1 MHGFFGEG
9 RMFDQLTDKL
19 EATFKKLRGVGK
31 LTEDNIKDGIRELKL
46 SLLEADVNFKVVK
59 ELVEKVKERALGTEV
74 AKSINPGQMF
84 IKIFHE
90 ELVAMLGEGDHSL
103 NLNVRPP
110 AIILMAGLQ
119 GSGKTTTAGKLAF
132 LLKNKM
138 KKRVLLVPADVYR
151 PAAIDQLK
159 TLAAKID
166 VDVYP
171 SEVGMN
177 PVDIAVKSVE
187 YGKNNVADVI
197 IIDTA
202 GRLQVDEEMM
212 DEIENI
218 KKAVE
223 PSEILFVA
231 DAMTGQEAVNVAA
244 EFHKRLSITG
254 VVLTKMDGDARGGA
268 ALSINAATGAPLK
281 FVGMGEK
288 IDQFEVF
295 HPERIAGRIVGLG
308 DVLSLVEKATEKI
321 NVEEAERLRKKMGKN
336 EFDLEDFLAQMKMI
350 KNMGPMEN
358 MLEMIPGMGKAMK
371 QMEGKVDFEKELSKI
386 EAMIFSMTK
395 EERRKP
401 EILNASR
408 RRRIANGSGTKVQDI
423 NQFMKQYLE
432 MKKMMKSINKLGLGG
447 LMKKFKGLG
456 NLVK

>member
-1 MHGFFGEG
+1 
-9 RMFDQLTDKL
+9 MFDQLTDKL
-19 EATFKKLRGVGK
+19 EATFKKLRGFGK

-90 ELVAMLGEGDHSL
+90 ELVTMLGEGDHSL

-119 GSGKTTTAGKLAF
+119 GSGKTTTAGKLAY

-171 SEVGMN
+171 SEVGMD
-177 PVDIAVKSVE
+177 PVDIAKKSVE

-202 GRLQVDEEMM
+202 GRLQVDEDMM

-218 KKAVE
+218 KNAVS

-288 IDQFEVF
+288 IEQFEVF

-308 DVLSLVEKATEKI
+308 DVLSLVEKAKEKI
-321 NVEEAERLRKKMGKN
+321 DTEEAERLRQKIGKN
-336 EFDLEDFLAQMKMI
+336 DFDLEDFLAQMKMI
-350 KNMGPMEN
+350 KNMGSMEN

-371 QMEGKVDFEKELSKI
+371 KMEGKVDFEKELSKI
-386 EAMIFSMTK
+386 EAIIFSMTK
-395 EERRKP
+395 EERKKP

-432 MKKMMKSINKLGLGG
+432 TKKMMKNMNKLGLGG

-456 NLVK
+456 NLIK

>member
-1 MHGFFGEG
+1 
-9 RMFDQLTDKL
+9 MFDQLTDKL

-90 ELVAMLGEGDHSL
+90 ELVTMLGEGDHSL

-119 GSGKTTTAGKLAF
+119 GSGKTTTAGKLAY

-171 SEVGMN
+171 SEVGMD

-212 DEIENI
+212 DEITNI
-218 KKAVE
+218 KNAVE

-288 IDQFEVF
+288 IEQFEVF

-321 NVEEAERLRKKMGKN
+321 NAEEALRLQKKMGKD
-336 EFDLEDFLAQMKMI
+336 EFDLEDFLSQMKMI

-371 QMEGKVDFEKELSKI
+371 QMEGKVNLDKELSKI
-386 EAMIFSMTK
+386 EAIIFSMTK

>member
-1 MHGFFGEG
+1 
-9 RMFDQLTDKL
+9 MFDQLTDKL

-119 GSGKTTTAGKLAF
+119 GSGKTTTAGKLAY

-321 NVEEAERLRKKMGKN
+321 DAEEAERLRKKMGKN
-336 EFDLEDFLAQMKMI
+336 EFDLEDFLAQMKML

-371 QMEGKVDFEKELSKI
+371 QMEGKVNFDKELSKI

-395 EERRKP
+395 EERKRP

>member
-1 MHGFFGEG
+1 
-9 RMFDQLTDKL
+9 MFDQLTDKL

-90 ELVAMLGEGDHSL
+90 ELISMLGEGDHSL

-110 AIILMAGLQ
+110 AIILMSGLQ
-119 GSGKTTTAGKLAF
+119 GSGKTTTAGKLAY

-171 SEVGMN
+171 SEVGMD

-212 DEIENI
+212 DEITNI
-218 KKAVE
+218 KNAVE

-288 IDQFEVF
+288 IEQFEVF

-321 NVEEAERLRKKMGKN
+321 NAEEALRLQKKMGKD
-336 EFDLEDFLAQMKMI
+336 EFDLEDFLSQMKMI

-371 QMEGKVDFEKELSKI
+371 QMEGKVNLDKELSKI
-386 EAMIFSMTK
+386 EAIIFSMTK

>member
-1 MHGFFGEG
+1 
-9 RMFDQLTDKL
+9 MFDQLTDKL

-90 ELVAMLGEGDHSL
+90 ELVSMLGEGDHSL

-119 GSGKTTTAGKLAF
+119 GSGKTTTAGKLAY

-171 SEVGMN
+171 SEVGMD

-321 NVEEAERLRKKMGKN
+321 NAEEAERLRKKMGNN

-371 QMEGKVDFEKELSKI
+371 QMEGKVNLDKELSKI
-386 EAMIFSMTK
+386 EAIIFSMTK

-432 MKKMMKSINKLGLGG
+432 MKKMMKNINRLGLGG

>member
-1 MHGFFGEG
+1 
-9 RMFDQLTDKL
+9 MFDQLTDKL

-90 ELVAMLGEGDHSL
+90 ELISMLGEGDHSL

-119 GSGKTTTAGKLAF
+119 GSGKTTTAGKLAY

-177 PVDIAVKSVE
+177 PVDIAIKSVE

-212 DEIENI
+212 DEITNI
-218 KKAVE
+218 KNAVQ

-288 IDQFEVF
+288 IEQFEVF

-321 NVEEAERLRKKMGKN
+321 NAEEALRLQKKMGKD
-336 EFDLEDFLAQMKMI
+336 EFDLEDFLSQMKMI

-371 QMEGKVDFEKELSKI
+371 QMEGKVNLDKELSKI
-386 EAMIFSMTK
+386 EAIIFSMTK

>member
-1 MHGFFGEG
+1 
-9 RMFDQLTDKL
+9 MFDQLTDKL

-90 ELVAMLGEGDHSL
+90 ELVSMLGEGDHSL

-119 GSGKTTTAGKLAF
+119 GSGKTTTAGKLAY

-171 SEVGMN
+171 SEVGMD

-202 GRLQVDEEMM
+202 GRLQVDEDMM
-212 DEIENI
+212 DEITNI
-218 KKAVE
+218 KNAVE

-288 IDQFEVF
+288 IEQFEVF

-321 NVEEAERLRKKMGKN
+321 NAEEAVRLQKKMGKN

-350 KNMGPMEN
+350 RNMGPMEN

-371 QMEGKVDFEKELSKI
+371 QMEGRVNFEKELSKI
-386 EAMIFSMTK
+386 EAIIFSMTK
-395 EERRKP
+395 EERKKP

>member
-1 MHGFFGEG
+1 
-9 RMFDQLTDKL
+9 MFDQLTDKL

-90 ELVAMLGEGDHSL
+90 ELVSMLGEGDHSL

-119 GSGKTTTAGKLAF
+119 GSGKTTTAGKLAY

-171 SEVGMN
+171 SEVGMD
-177 PVDIAVKSVE
+177 PVNIAVKSVE

-321 NVEEAERLRKKMGKN
+321 NAEEAERLRKKMGKD

-350 KNMGPMEN
+350 KNMGPMES

-371 QMEGKVDFEKELSKI
+371 QMEGKVNLDKELSKI
-386 EAMIFSMTK
+386 EAIIFSMTK
-395 EERRKP
+395 DERKRP

-432 MKKMMKSINKLGLGG
+432 MKKMMKTINKLGIGG

>member
-1 MHGFFGEG
+1 
-9 RMFDQLTDKL
+9 MFDQLTDKL

-31 LTEDNIKDGIRELKL
+31 LTEDNIKEGIRELKL

-119 GSGKTTTAGKLAF
+119 GSGKTTTAGKLAY

-288 IDQFEVF
+288 IEQFEVF
-295 HPERIAGRIVGLG
+295 HPERIASRIVGLG
-308 DVLSLVEKATEKI
+308 DVLSLVEKVTEKV
-321 NVEEAERLRKKMGKN
+321 NAEEAERLRKKMGKN

-371 QMEGKVDFEKELSKI
+371 QMEGKVNFEKELSKI
-386 EAMIFSMTK
+386 EAIIFSMTK

-432 MKKMMKSINKLGLGG
+432 MKKMMKNINRFGLGG

-456 NLVK
+456 NLGK

>member
-1 MHGFFGEG
+1 
-9 RMFDQLTDKL
+9 MFDQLTDKL

-90 ELVAMLGEGDHSL
+90 ELISMLGEGDHSL

-119 GSGKTTTAGKLAF
+119 GSGKTTTAGKLAY

-212 DEIENI
+212 DEITNI
-218 KKAVE
+218 KNAVE

-288 IDQFEVF
+288 IEQFEVF

-321 NVEEAERLRKKMGKN
+321 NAEEALRLQKKMGKD
-336 EFDLEDFLAQMKMI
+336 EFDLEDFLSQMKMI

-371 QMEGKVDFEKELSKI
+371 QMEGKVNLDKELSKI
-386 EAMIFSMTK
+386 EAIIFSMTK

-408 RRRIANGSGTKVQDI
+408 RRRIANGSETKVQDI

>member
-1 MHGFFGEG
+1 
-9 RMFDQLTDKL
+9 MFDQLTDKL

-90 ELVAMLGEGDHSL
+90 ELISMLGEGDHSL

-119 GSGKTTTAGKLAF
+119 GSGKTTTAGKLAY

-177 PVDIAVKSVE
+177 PVDIAIKSVE

-212 DEIENI
+212 DEITNI
-218 KKAVE
+218 KNAVE

-321 NVEEAERLRKKMGKN
+321 NAEEALRLQKKMGKD
-336 EFDLEDFLAQMKMI
+336 EFDLEDFLSQMKMI

-371 QMEGKVDFEKELSKI
+371 QMEGKVNLDKELSKI
-386 EAMIFSMTK
+386 EAIIFSMTK

>member
-1 MHGFFGEG
+1 
-9 RMFDQLTDKL
+9 MFDQLTDKL

-90 ELVAMLGEGDHSL
+90 ELISMLGEGDHSL
-103 NLNVRPP
+103 NLDVRPP

-119 GSGKTTTAGKLAF
+119 GSGKTTTAGKLAY

-212 DEIENI
+212 DEITNI
-218 KKAVE
+218 KNAVE

-288 IDQFEVF
+288 IEQFEVF

-308 DVLSLVEKATEKI
+308 DVLSLVEKAAEKI
-321 NVEEAERLRKKMGKN
+321 NAEEALRLQKKMGKD
-336 EFDLEDFLAQMKMI
+336 EFDLEDFLSQMKMI

-371 QMEGKVDFEKELSKI
+371 QMEGKVNLDKELSKI
-386 EAMIFSMTK
+386 EAIIFSMTK

>member
-1 MHGFFGEG
+1 
-9 RMFDQLTDKL
+9 MFDQLTDKL

-59 ELVEKVKERALGTEV
+59 ELVEKVKKRALGTEV

-90 ELVAMLGEGDHSL
+90 ELVSMLGEGDHSL

-119 GSGKTTTAGKLAF
+119 GSGKTTTAGKLVY

-177 PVDIAVKSVE
+177 PVDIAIKSVE

-212 DEIENI
+212 DEITNI
-218 KKAVE
+218 KNAVE

-288 IDQFEVF
+288 IEQFEVF

-321 NVEEAERLRKKMGKN
+321 NAEEAERLRKKMGKN
-336 EFDLEDFLAQMKMI
+336 EFDLEDFLSQMKMI

-371 QMEGKVDFEKELSKI
+371 QMEGKVNLDKELSKI
-386 EAMIFSMTK
+386 EAIIFSMTK

>member
-1 MHGFFGEG
+1 
-9 RMFDQLTDKL
+9 MFDQLTDKL

-90 ELVAMLGEGDHSL
+90 ELVSMLGEGDHSL

-119 GSGKTTTAGKLAF
+119 GSGKTTTAGKLAY

-171 SEVGMN
+171 SEVGMD

-281 FVGMGEK
+281 FVGLGEK

-321 NVEEAERLRKKMGKN
+321 NAEEAERLRKKMGNN

-371 QMEGKVDFEKELSKI
+371 QMEGKVNLDKELSKI
-386 EAMIFSMTK
+386 EAIIFSMTK

-432 MKKMMKSINKLGLGG
+432 MKKMMKNINRLGLGG

>member
-1 MHGFFGEG
+1 
-9 RMFDQLTDKL
+9 MFDQLTDKL

-90 ELVAMLGEGDHSL
+90 ELVTMLGEGDHSL

-119 GSGKTTTAGKLAF
+119 GSGKTTTAGKLAY

-159 TLAAKID
+159 TLAARID

-177 PVDIAVKSVE
+177 PVDIAKKSVE

-202 GRLQVDEEMM
+202 GRLQVDEDMM
-212 DEIENI
+212 DEITNI
-218 KKAVE
+218 KNAVE

-288 IDQFEVF
+288 IEQFEVF

-321 NVEEAERLRKKMGKN
+321 NAEEAIRLQKKMGKN

-350 KNMGPMEN
+350 RNMGPMEN

-371 QMEGKVDFEKELSKI
+371 QMEGRVNFEKELSKI
-386 EAMIFSMTK
+386 EAIIFSMTK
-395 EERRKP
+395 EERKKP

>member
-1 MHGFFGEG
+1 
-9 RMFDQLTDKL
+9 MFDQLTDKL

-90 ELVAMLGEGDHSL
+90 ELISMLGEGDHSL

-119 GSGKTTTAGKLAF
+119 GSGKTTTAGKLAY

-177 PVDIAVKSVE
+177 PVDIAIKSVE

-212 DEIENI
+212 DEITNI
-218 KKAVE
+218 KNAVE

-288 IDQFEVF
+288 IEQFEVF

-308 DVLSLVEKATEKI
+308 DVLSFVEKATEKI
-321 NVEEAERLRKKMGKN
+321 NAEEALRLQKKMGKD
-336 EFDLEDFLAQMKMI
+336 EFDLEDFLSQMKMI

-371 QMEGKVDFEKELSKI
+371 QMEGKVNLDKELSKI
-386 EAMIFSMTK
+386 EAIIFSMTK

>member
-1 MHGFFGEG
+1 
-9 RMFDQLTDKL
+9 MFDQLTDKL

-90 ELVAMLGEGDHSL
+90 ELVTMLGEGDHSL

-119 GSGKTTTAGKLAF
+119 GSGKTTTAGKLAY

-171 SEVGMN
+171 SEVGMD
-177 PVDIAVKSVE
+177 PVDIAKKSVE

-202 GRLQVDEEMM
+202 GRLQVDEDMM
-212 DEIENI
+212 DEITNI
-218 KKAVE
+218 KNAVE

-288 IDQFEVF
+288 IEQFEVF

-321 NVEEAERLRKKMGKN
+321 NAEEAIRLQKKMGKN

-350 KNMGPMEN
+350 RNMGPMEN

-371 QMEGKVDFEKELSKI
+371 QMEGRVNFEKELSKI
-386 EAMIFSMTK
+386 EAIIFSMTK
-395 EERRKP
+395 EERKKP